1 LIDMAK
7 KAFLIS
13 DKGEPLRPMV
23 EQAYES
29 EDMLQGL
36 LAQYPDLLAGDEMD
50 PDNPRR
56 WLLVTR
62 EMGVPD
68 AADSAGRWSLDHLFL
83 DQDGILTLVE
93 VKRATDTR
101 ARREV
106 VAQMLDYAANAVL
119 YWPHEQIV
127 AAFERT
133 ARAAGRE
140 PAEVLAEFLAPEAV
154 DESMDVAGQFWTR
167 VKTNLAAEH
176 IRMVFVA
183 DQIPR
188 ELQRIVEFLNDQM
201 DPAKVIAVEV
211 QQFVGEGIRTLV
223 PRTVGQTVRST
234 PKGTGQSE
242 GREWDHNS
250 FMEEAKAAGG
260 EAAKVNALLIDWFT
274 RNAAGVRWGNG
285 VGATFTARMLID
297 GDDTEVLRVFAEG
310 SMQVSFGRI
319 EDDAIRE
326 ELRSRLSK
334 IDGFS
339 IAASKSYPRAPLAP
353 LATPE
358 VWQQFSAIYGWLR
371 DALT

>member
-154 DESMDVAGQFWTR
+154 DESMNVAGQFWTR

-242 GREWDHNS
+242 GREWDHN
-250 FMEEAKAAGG
+250 
-260 EAAKVNALLIDWFT
+260 
-274 RNAAGVRWGNG
+274 
-285 VGATFTARMLID
+285 
-297 GDDTEVLRVFAEG
+297 
-310 SMQVSFGRI
+310 
-319 EDDAIRE
+319 
-326 ELRSRLSK
+326 
-334 IDGFS
+334 
-339 IAASKSYPRAPLAP
+339 
-353 LATPE
+353 
-358 VWQQFSAIYGWLR
+358 
-371 DALT
+371 